1 MLDLGAG
8 AGHIA
13 RALVAPLPPLAD
25 GGGGGAMRAAER
37 IETLVA
43 GELSPRLLHRDALT
57 PANSG
62 MHVER
67 VVLDEEAPLPFGDG
81 SFDAVVSAGMH
92 WINDLPAALAEAAR
106 VLRADA
112 PLVAAMPAGDTLF
125 ELRAALQL
133 AELER
138 RGGVGP
144 RVSPL
149 IDPRDLG
156 GLLGRAGFA
165 LVTVDVADVV
175 VGFPDVFAL
184 MADLQAMGEA
194 NAVLGRPPGPLPR
207 DVLMAAQAIY
217 RELYGAPDGSL
228 PATFRIVYM
237 VRAPPAPPAL
247 PRSLPYSLPPS
258 LLPHSLTHSLHPPSR
273 AGATDEGSRL
283 GGRRVPTSP
292 SHCSGA
298 ARRCRSRTCLAAAAA
313 GAAAAAASSRCSGW
327 EKQRRERKEKVLRIS
342 GWIGSNTKTIAH
354 IVRPR
359 PSVRPYTLGTPK
371 IALAAGSAFSAQPY
385 SAPH

>member
-1 MLDLGAG
+1 
-8 AGHIA
+8 
-13 RALVAPLPPLAD
+13 
-25 GGGGGAMRAAER
+25 MRAAER

-43 GELSPRLLHRDALT
+43 GELSPRLLHRDALA
-57 PANSG
+57 PADGG
-62 MHVER
+62 MRVER
-67 VVLDEEAPLPFGDG
+67 VVLDEEAALPFGDD

-149 IDPRDLG
+149 VDPRDLG

-194 NAVLGRPPGPLPR
+194 NAVLGRPLGPLPR

-217 RELYGAPDGSL
+217 RELHGAPDGSL

-237 VRAPPAPPAL
+237 VRAPPAPPARPPSLSPAL
-247 PRSLPYSLPPS
+247 PPSLPPS
-258 LLPHSLTHSLHPPSR
+258 LPLSRPPSLPPSLPPSPR
-273 AGATDEGSRL
+273 AGATDGGSRL

-292 SHCSGA
+292 NHCSGA
-298 ARRCRSRTCLAAAAA
+298 ARRCRSRTCSA
-313 GAAAAAASSRCSGW
+313 AAAAAASCRCSGC
-327 EKQRRERKEKVLRIS
+327 EKQRRE
-342 GWIGSNTKTIAH
+342 
-354 IVRPR
+354 
-359 PSVRPYTLGTPK
+359 
-371 IALAAGSAFSAQPY
+371 
-385 SAPH
+385 

>member
-8 AGHIA
+8 SGHIA
-13 RALVAPLPPLAD
+13 RALVAPLPPAD
-25 GGGGGAMRAAER
+25 GDERVAAER
-37 IETLVA
+37 IETLVS
-43 GELSPRLLHRDALT
+43 GELSPRLLHRDALAPT
-57 PANSG
+57 DDGPGAG
-62 MHVER
+62 MRVER
-67 VVLDEEAPLPFGDG
+67 VVLDEEAALPFGDG

-92 WINDLPAALAEAAR
+92 WINDLPAVLGEAAR

-125 ELRAALQL
+125 ELRATLQL

-149 IDPRDLG
+149 VDPRDLG
-156 GLLGRAGFA
+156 GLLARAGFA

-184 MADLQAMGEA
+184 MTDLQAMGEA

-217 RELYGAPDGSL
+217 RELHGAPDGSL

-237 VRAPPAPPAL
+237 VRVPP
-247 PRSLPYSLPPS
+247 
-258 LLPHSLTHSLHPPSR
+258 
-273 AGATDEGSRL
+273 GS
-283 GGRRVPTSP
+283 GVQGR
-292 SHCSGA
+292 
-298 ARRCRSRTCLAAAAA
+298 
-313 GAAAAAASSRCSGW
+313 
-327 EKQRRERKEKVLRIS
+327 
-342 GWIGSNTKTIAH
+342 
-354 IVRPR
+354 
-359 PSVRPYTLGTPK
+359 
-371 IALAAGSAFSAQPY
+371 
-385 SAPH
+385 